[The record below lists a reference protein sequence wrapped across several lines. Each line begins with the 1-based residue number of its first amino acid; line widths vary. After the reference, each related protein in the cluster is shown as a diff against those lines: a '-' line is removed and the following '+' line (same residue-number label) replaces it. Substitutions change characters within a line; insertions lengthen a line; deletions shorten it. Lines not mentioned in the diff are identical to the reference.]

1 MAIFSKERAK
11 KFKDETLGKNQDT
24 FSHKIAQHMV
34 DHFNMFNGLQ
44 PRRNNLEIESL
55 LLRQMEHEVN
65 LIGKAPK
72 YPEDIVKFN
81 PSGAS
86 KCPLELY
93 FRAIE
98 VEPVEDDKYPYHD
111 RWTRNSTAVHEAI
124 QRDLLY
130 AEKVLKNPKFTVVRT
145 AEGLPAWEKNILRW
159 KVFEH
164 NGQRF
169 IINGMMDGIL
179 KYTPEDM
186 VVGFEFK
193 TKSNTIGQVGNYKMK
208 DATESHKLQCVA
220 YSLLFGIEDYVIM
233 YESLA
238 KDGWNKGI
246 EAKQDIRAFH
256 FHVTEEMRTALLDKF
271 AHVASCVENGI
282 EPEQEPDKCLF
293 CPFKYLC
300 HEGEQE

>member
-1 MAIFSKERAK
+1 MAIFSKENARKLRAETIG
-11 KFKDETLGKNQDT
+11 KDLETVGSKM
-24 FSHKIAQHMV
+24 AQHMV
-34 DHFNMFNGLQ
+34 DHFNTFNGLQ
-44 PRRNNLEIESL
+44 HRRNDIEIERL
-55 LLRQMEHEVN
+55 LLRQREHDIE
-65 LIGKAPK
+65 LIGKKPS
-72 YPEDIVKFN
+72 YPMDLIKFN

-93 FRAIE
+93 YRATG
-98 VEPVEDDKYPYHD
+98 VEAVEDDKYPYHD
-111 RWTRNSTAVHEAI
+111 RWTRNSSAVHEVV

-130 AEKVLKNPKFTVVRT
+130 AEKVLNNPKFTVVRT
-145 AEGLPAWEKNILRW
+145 EKGLPAWEQNILRW

-164 NGQRF
+164 KGQSF
-169 IINGMMDGIL
+169 VLNGMMDGIL
-179 KYTPEDM
+179 NYTPEGM

-220 YSLLFGIEDYVIM
+220 YSLLFGIDDYIIM

-256 FHVTEEMRTALLDKF
+256 FHVTEDMRQALLDKF
-271 AHVASCVENGI
+271 SEVVSCVEKGI
-282 EPEQEPDKCLF
+282 EPEQELDKCLF
-293 CPFKYLC
+293 CPFKYMC
-300 HEGEQE
+300 NEGEY